1 MKSFMLLKFQQIS
14 GARSRAF
21 EGEYFT
27 AGVYTLWS
35 RELTRFFRQPS
46 RVAGAMGSPL
56 IFWLLIGSGIGKSFN
71 SSSGGY
77 LAYFFPGT
85 ILMIVFFTAVFSTIS
100 IIEDRREGFLQ
111 AVLVAPIPRS
121 AMVLGKVSGGATLA
135 FIQAMLFL
143 IFAPLVGI
151 HLTFSALLLTGVVIF
166 VNAFFMTAMGFLMA
180 WRFNSIQGFH
190 AMMNLL
196 LMPMWMMSGAVFPA
210 EGASVWV
217 RMLMKINPLSYGYQ
231 ALRYSL
237 LKQSSV
243 SFPVSAGAML
253 VLAALFFASAV
264 RAVSQPSLKNAV

>member
-1 MKSFMLLKFQQIS
+1 MNSFVA
-14 GARSRAF
+14 GA
-21 EGEYFT
+21 
-27 AGVYTLWS
+27 YTLWS

-56 IFWLLIGSGIGKSFN
+56 IFWFLIGSGIGKSF
-71 SSSGGY
+71 SSGGGY

-111 AVLVAPIPRS
+111 AVLVAPVPRS
-121 AMVLGKVSGGATLA
+121 AMVLGKVLGGATLA

-151 HLTFSALLLTGVVIF
+151 HFTISSLLLTGLVIF
-166 VNAFFMTAMGFLMA
+166 LNAFFMTVMGFLLA

-196 LMPMWMMSGAVFPA
+196 LMPMWMMSGALFPS

-217 RMLMKINPLSYGYQ
+217 QMLMKLNPLSYGYQ
-231 ALRYSL
+231 ALRYTL
-237 LKQSSV
+237 LNQTSV
-243 SFPVSAGAML
+243 PFKYSFGAIL
-253 VLAALFFASAV
+253 ILTVVFFASAV
-264 RAVSQPSLKNAV
+264 RAVSKPSLKNAV

>member
-1 MKSFMLLKFQQIS
+1 M
-14 GARSRAF
+14 
-21 EGEYFT
+21 

-56 IFWLLIGSGIGKSFN
+56 IFWFLIGSGIGKSFSAN
-71 SSSGGY
+71 SGSDGGY

-85 ILMIVFFTAVFSTIS
+85 VLMILFFTAVFSTIS

-121 AMVLGKVSGGATLA
+121 AMALGKILGGATLA

-151 HLTFSALLLTGVVIF
+151 HFTVSSLLLTALVIF
-166 VNAFFMTAMGFLMA
+166 IDAFFMTAMGFLMA

-196 LMPMWMMSGAVFPA
+196 LMPMWMMSGALFPP
-210 EGASVWV
+210 EGASAWV
-217 RMLMKINPLSYGYQ
+217 QMLMKINPLTYGYQ
-231 ALRYSL
+231 SLRYSL
-237 LKQSSV
+237 LHQSSI
-243 SFPVSAGAML
+243 SFSISFGATL
-253 VLAALFFASAV
+253 ILTVFFFVAAV
-264 RAVSQPSLKNAV
+264 RVVSKPSLKNAV